1 MRRVLTGLVVILVWT
16 VSTTVT
22 AAGADERATLNIR
35 IHDYAVLPKE
45 PIARTQSL
53 VSAYYRAIGVNTKW
67 RTAWQPARQTA
78 SEHADTATF
87 FDIRDLTVIILSRGM
102 ALEKELPVGAVGS
115 ATSTLEANGRVAYVL
130 YDRVVAAAF
139 GAGWD
144 PVELM
149 SVVIAHEIGHLL
161 LPYGSHTRDGLM
173 RGHWDTTTLRGIDP
187 RTLRFTA
194 DQADKMR
201 QVLHISDAAPQL
213 AAGPAA
219 P

>member
-1 MRRVLTGLVVILVWT
+1 M
-16 VSTTVT
+16 T
-22 AAGADERATLNIR
+22 AAGADDPATVNIR

-53 VSAYYRAIGVNTKW
+53 VSAYYHAIGVRTKW
-67 RTAWQPARQTA
+67 RKAWQPARETPL
-78 SEHADTATF
+78 EHADTATF

-130 YDRVVAAAF
+130 YDRVVAAAL

-144 PVELM
+144 PIEFM

-173 RGHWDTTTLRGIDP
+173 RGHWDTNSLRGINP
-187 RTLRFTA
+187 RALRFTA
-194 DQADKMR
+194 EQADKMR
-201 QVLHISDAAPQL
+201 QVLYGHELGSQL
-213 AAGPAA
+213 AAGPVA